1 MIIICFLILFLI
13 IDNISKNIFVN
24 SPEPLEPLQIIP
36 FDFDDAFSIG
46 DVILDHNRLYKR
58 LIELNPNAF
67 KDQLKLRW
75 FYLKTMISAEKFMD
89 LVEENIEELQS
100 SDIIYIEN
108 NKWNSSIELSNLSEN
123 LEQWIINRLVIL
135 DAYYSEI

>member
-1 MIIICFLILFLI
+1 MLIRQ
-13 IDNISKNIFVN
+13 NQ
-24 SPEPLEPLQIIP
+24 LEPLQIIP

-75 FYLKTMISAEKFMD
+75 FYLRENDFTAEKFMD